1 MKVSL
6 LSYKYPI
13 VDGPKTGVFSKIPIQ
28 DRTVNERCLKT
39 TYMDDY
45 LKKFEEFNPKLT
57 SQISNE
63 GIPSGQDMSKIKPE
77 TIKITTCLISEKFKS
92 KFKNLINRFK

>member
-1 MKVSL
+1 
-6 LSYKYPI
+6 
-13 VDGPKTGVFSKIPIQ
+13 
-28 DRTVNERCLKT
+28 
-39 TYMDDY
+39 MDDY

-92 KFKNLINRFK
+92 KL

>member
-6 LSYKYPI
+6 LSYKYPLL
-13 VDGPKTGVFSKIPIQ
+13 DGPKTGVFAKIPVH
-28 DRTVNERCLKT
+28 DKTVNERCLET
-39 TYMDDY
+39 TYMNDY
-45 LKKFEEFNPKLT
+45 LKKFEDFNPKLT
-57 SQISNE
+57 KQINEE

-92 KFKNLINRFK
+92 KQFEIN